1 MMIKINNPNVKEM
14 KITIE
19 TVYESLRL
27 LTLAQIENVLKSDC
41 NFVLIWVGEE
51 INFIYCDPIP
61 NEELSKDLAKKTDGY
76 YISKDVFKQNILPR
90 LVGL

>member
-1 MMIKINNPNVKEM
+1 MIKINNQNVKEM

-41 NFVLIWVGEE
+41 CFVLIWVGDE

-61 NEELSKDLAKKTDGY
+61 NEDLAKDSAKRTCGY
-76 YISKDVFKQNILPR
+76 YVSKDVFKQNIIPR

>member
-1 MMIKINNPNVKEM
+1 MIKINNQNVKEM

-19 TVYESLRL
+19 TIYESLRL
-27 LTLAQIENVLKSDC
+27 LTLSQIENILKSDC

-61 NEELSKDLAKKTDGY
+61 NEELAKDSAKKTDSY

>member
-1 MMIKINNPNVKEM
+1 MIKINNPNVKDM
-14 KITIE
+14 KISIQTI
-19 TVYESLRL
+19 YESLRL

-41 NFVLIWVGEE
+41 NFVLIWVGDE

-61 NEELSKDLAKKTDGY
+61 NKELAKESAKRTDGY
-76 YISKDVFKQNILPR
+76 YVTKDVFKENIVPR